1 MTAANRAALGTPAA
15 GAPAEP
21 RAGDDPVPPGG
32 SRTDA
37 FRAMGSEVTL
47 TVVGPGP
54 AADEALA
61 AARATID
68 QVEAACTRFRPS
80 PLTAANADPDA
91 WHAVPAALATAV
103 LEARRSYEA
112 TGGAFDPRVLDV
124 LLAWGHDEAL
134 AGGPA
139 AVPAPVWPVTLLPS
153 GVRLPAVDRP
163 WQPRVR
169 RRSDG
174 WWLHL
179 AGQPIDL
186 GGIGKGL
193 AVRAAAEALRGAGRG
208 ALVDAGGD
216 IVVLGDGPAG
226 DWRVGVEDPAGG
238 DAPVLVLRLRDT
250 ACATSSVHRHSWV
263 AGDRPVHHLV
273 DPRTRR
279 PGGEGLAAVTVLG
292 PDPAWA
298 EVWSKSLFLAGAAHV
313 RRHAEGAD
321 LCAAWV
327 RRDGAVGM
335 TESFTEH
342 VTWRN
347 DD

>member
-1 MTAANRAALGTPAA
+1 MSADLRAA
-15 GAPAEP
+15 
-21 RAGDDPVPPGG
+21 VG
-32 SRTDA
+32 SRTEV
-37 FRAMGSEVTL
+37 FRAMGGDVRL

-54 AADEALA
+54 GAEDALA
-61 AARATID
+61 AARAVVE
-68 QVEAACTRFRPS
+68 QVEAACTRFRPG
-80 PLTAANADPDA
+80 PLTEANADPGA
-91 WHAVPAALATAV
+91 WHRVPAILASAV
-103 LEARRSYEA
+103 LEARRAYEA

-139 AVPAPVWPVTLLPS
+139 AVPPPAWPATLLPS
-153 GVRLPAVDRP
+153 GVRLASTERP
-163 WQPRVR
+163 WQPVVR
-169 RRSDG
+169 QDVDG
-174 WWLHL
+174 WHLHL

-193 AVRAAAEALRGAGRG
+193 AVRAAAAALRDAGRG

-216 IVVLGDGPAG
+216 LVVVGDGPAG

-238 DAPVLVLRLRDT
+238 DAPLLVLGLRDT
-250 ACATSSVHRHSWV
+250 ACATSSVHRHSWL
-263 AGDRPVHHLV
+263 AGGRPVHHLV
-273 DPRTRR
+273 DPRTGQ
-279 PGGEGLAAVTVLG
+279 PGGDGLAAVTVIG

-313 RRHAEGAD
+313 RAAAEHAGLA
-321 LCAAWV
+321 AAWV
-327 RRDGAVGM
+327 HRDGAVGL
-335 TESFTEH
+335 TESFAEH